1 MMSTYV
7 ACVTKVSDRL
17 CLNILSTKHM
27 IQRLSMALTQV
38 KADNASENLLNEVRQ
53 IEYSF

>member
-1 MMSTYV
+1 
-7 ACVTKVSDRL
+7 
-17 CLNILSTKHM
+17 M

-38 KADNASENLLNEVRQ
+38 KADNASENLPNEVRQ

>member
-1 MMSTYV
+1 MMSRYV
-7 ACVTKVSDRL
+7 ARVTKVSDRL
-17 CLNILSTKHM
+17 CLNILSTKQM
-27 IQRLSMALTQV
+27 IQRSSMALTQV

>member
-1 MMSTYV
+1 MMSRYV
-7 ACVTKVSDRL
+7 ARVTKVFDRL
-17 CLNILSTKHM
+17 CLNILSTKQM

>member
-1 MMSTYV
+1 
-7 ACVTKVSDRL
+7 
-17 CLNILSTKHM
+17 M
-27 IQRLSMALTQV
+27 IQRLSMTLTQV

>member
-1 MMSTYV
+1 MSRYV
-7 ACVTKVSDRL
+7 ARVTKVSDRL
-17 CLNILSTKHM
+17 CLNILSTKQM

-53 IEYSF
+53 IEYSFQ